1 MRSSVI
7 WLIAAHR
14 RRGASLLPGNGRAG
28 SFSGTGA
35 ELISGV
41 RVFDYTEMNGIMR
54 LEKSCGTTP
63 ANSPA
68 YEANTTI
75 PLKPWRSLLPA
86 DPILAAPDSHEF
98 TPSSSIRS
106 LLPADP
112 ILAAPDSHEFTPSS
126 SIAIISVPPSLL
138 DAARSIDP
146 GPDRRTAEREVL
158 EFADSLKGDE
168 SVETRL
174 LGAYSREWGLVTTT
188 LNPRTSQ
195 YIGLHLDSFYSHPLE
210 TRHLS
215 PNRLCI
221 NTGSESRF
229 LLFINLTLQQ
239 MHEVL
244 LEQLDKGIA
253 HTWDETNVG
262 NTFMRHFPHYPVIK
276 VLLQPGEAYIAPTE
290 NLIHDSTTEGM
301 SAPDVTV
308 TLLGAF
314 VPSNRSYQRS
324 SAISTCYSMKGLTKG
339 CLGIV
344 PRWVK
349 RAI

>member
-98 TPSSSIRS
+98 T
-106 LLPADP
+106 L
-112 ILAAPDSHEFTPSS
+112 SS

-174 LGAYSREWGLVTTT
+174 LGAYSREWGLVSTT